1 MIVPPRTAQVRRTF
15 SMAARRQ
22 KLAPVDI
29 PRYAAPTPSGWNEN
43 MVHTKRVA
51 LVTGAGSGI
60 GRAVALKLQ
69 ANGFDVALLG
79 RRVDE
84 LQKTADLATPAGAK
98 CLIAPADV
106 ADETAVVKA
115 FNATRETFGRL
126 DLLFN
131 NAGTFTQGAPIDELP
146 LSEWKR
152 VVDVNL
158 TGCFLCA
165 REAFR
170 IMKAQDPKGGRIINN
185 GSISAQ
191 VPRPFSVAYTAT
203 KHAITGLTK
212 SLSLDGRA
220 DNIACSQI
228 DIGNAATDLTSKM
241 GSGILQ
247 ANGTTLVEPRMDVS
261 HVADAVLY
269 IAHLPLD
276 ANVQSMTLMA
286 TNMPFIGRG

>member
-1 MIVPPRTAQVRRTF
+1 
-15 SMAARRQ
+15 
-22 KLAPVDI
+22 
-29 PRYAAPTPSGWNEN
+29 

-60 GRAVALKLQ
+60 GRPVALKLQ
-69 ANGFDVALLG
+69 ADGFDVALLG

-84 LQKTADLATPAGAK
+84 LQKTADAAVASGGK
-98 CLIAPADV
+98 CLITSADV
-106 ADETAVVKA
+106 SDENAVKEA
-115 FNATRETFGRL
+115 FEATRETFGRL

-131 NAGTFTQGAPIDELP
+131 NAGTFTQGVPIDELQ

-165 REAFR
+165 REAVR

-185 GSISAQ
+185 GSISAH
-191 VPRPFSVAYTAT
+191 VPRPLSLAYTAT

-247 ANGTTLVEPRMDVS
+247 ANGTTMVEPRMDVA

-269 IAHLPLD
+269 IANLPLE

-286 TNMPFIGRG
+286 TTMPFIGRG